1 MAENAARTD
10 DQLRAVYQ
18 EICVSYRAIDDFR
31 AKLLGFLPVVTGAG
45 VGLLLGRDPGE
56 PQPIWLP
63 VGLFGAVVTLGL
75 FAYEV
80 HGIKKCA
87 YLIDAGARL
96 ERHLEVYGQFAGRPH
111 AVGGVVNEPF
121 AAAVVY
127 SAVHAGWVFLALAYF
142 TPPWAAGM
150 TAVLLFLL
158 GVVLSLWTIA
168 AMERDLWDERQY
180 KREWCL
186 RPGLRARCLA
196 NQRALPVPMP
206 PATRP
211 SVYDPAMREG
221 TP

>member
-45 VGLLLGRDPGE
+45 VGLLLGRDPGD

-96 ERHLEVYGQFAGRPH
+96 ERYLEVYGQFAGRPH
-111 AVGGVVNEPF
+111 AVGVSSTSRSRRRLSIRRF
-121 AAAVVY
+121 TR
-127 SAVHAGWVFLALAYF
+127 AGSSWRSP
-142 TPPWAAGM
+142 TSP
-150 TAVLLFLL
+150 
-158 GVVLSLWTIA
+158 
-168 AMERDLWDERQY
+168 
-180 KREWCL
+180 
-186 RPGLRARCLA
+186 RPGPRA
-196 NQRALPVPMP
+196 
-206 PATRP
+206 
-211 SVYDPAMREG
+211 
-221 TP
+221 